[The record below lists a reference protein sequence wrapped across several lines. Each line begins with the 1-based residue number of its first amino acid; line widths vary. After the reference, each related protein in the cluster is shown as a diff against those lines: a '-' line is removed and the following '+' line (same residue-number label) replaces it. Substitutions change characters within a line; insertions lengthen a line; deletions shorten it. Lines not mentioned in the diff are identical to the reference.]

1 MSRGSYFEL
10 LKKNRTANLD
20 DLRKMEASLEKIR
33 DGDVVKADDVWMLD
47 IDEKQWGQVA
57 DKSKGE
63 VYDSILHLEFN
74 SSFSSL
80 RESCESLGLSPYG
93 NNRMNIDETS
103 ARQMI
108 AAIDYILHGK
118 FDPEIERIIGRSY
131 IEIFGELD
139 RKYSFWSYKQ
149 MFPEDREY
157 NGNDIEDRR
166 DSLLDIRTILNAFLI
181 AISDLGKNRDEY
193 VLTYVIWG

>member
-33 DGDVVKADDVWMLD
+33 DEDVVKADDVWMLD

-131 IEIFGELD
+131 IEIFGDLD